1 MKRKIKTIENPIEEK
16 DIHDLSFEELFEV
29 LRLKNK
35 VFSIKE
41 ITSVLNVLKLRDDL
55 LEEEQEIL
63 SGLLPNLN
71 LQPFIHNPEFKLIG
85 DRINYNMSKALLEG
99 DNDLMEFIFEN
110 MDKPEFTEYVKQKD
124 EELSSIS
131 LLGGLKFSDLV
142 KIVKEDSVNPI
153 VQQARQNVKFKK
165 AVQVAKHSHFST
177 LKTDFYL
184 RRFKTISPDFIQ
196 NEFDLT
202 NLILKGESKSNH
214 LLDLLNIKSEDELQV
229 FNKLSNALSK
239 GIEPNYKENYVM
251 LCKLFGFEL
260 YRSWVSKFIKTES
273 RINIEE
279 IDSFSKVITNES
291 ENYSGKLKNGRVEL
305 TEDEVQIALEK
316 ILDVPFHK
324 KDWGGEINDLYTSNL
339 KINGTRIPTAFLLK
353 GNGTKSNELQIGD
366 CGKNGDQILRL
377 VDSPAQLFVIQYI
390 GNISDNVIRDIA
402 NKVENFRLRGN
413 LTWYCIIDG
422 RDTYRILKAYGK
434 I

>member
-1 MKRKIKTIENPIEEK
+1 
-16 DIHDLSFEELFEV
+16 
-29 LRLKNK
+29 
-35 VFSIKE
+35 
-41 ITSVLNVLKLRDDL
+41 
-55 LEEEQEIL
+55 
-63 SGLLPNLN
+63 
-71 LQPFIHNPEFKLIG
+71 
-85 DRINYNMSKALLEG
+85 
-99 DNDLMEFIFEN
+99 
-110 MDKPEFTEYVKQKD
+110 
-124 EELSSIS
+124 
-131 LLGGLKFSDLV
+131 
-142 KIVKEDSVNPI
+142 
-153 VQQARQNVKFKK
+153 VKFKK
-165 AVQVAKHSHFST
+165 AVQVAKYSHFST
-177 LKTDFYL
+177 LKTDFHL

-239 GIEPNYKENYVM
+239 GIEPNYKENYAM

-291 ENYSGKLKNGRVEL
+291 ENYSGKLKQGRVEL

-422 RDTYRILKAYGK
+422 RDTYRILKAYGE